1 MKTITVSLTPAQDK
15 AFHFVATDPK
25 EWLQL
30 ATGHR
35 VGTIVDRLYNLEVE
49 YSVINPNVPTIPT
62 DKIQAAISWIERN
75 PKDGPLYSNDQFN
88 PDAPFPA

>member
-15 AFHFVATDPK
+15 AFRFVAVDPK
-25 EWLQL
+25 EWMQL
-30 ATGHR
+30 AAGHR
-35 VGTIVDRLYNLEVE
+35 IGTIIDRLYNLEVE

-62 DKIQAAISWIERN
+62 DKMQAALAWIARN
-75 PKDGPLYSNDQFN
+75 PLPGPLYSNDQFN